1 MFPCLICNAVEG
13 ESSSEVS
20 SSQPLECV
28 CYSRQDTYY
37 MNDAFVLEW
46 SRIGGVGQVHIEIR
60 VKHESSA
67 EYTTVYN
74 NYTWV
79 RSNFQFTSDLLGL
92 TGEDSLGTY
101 SFIAFFY
108 DEEHTTRIS
117 KGSFNCVLSSEQ
129 SYMINEYAPGTAE
142 YWRQQAS
149 EGSVISTLG
158 QYIGDIWGAEASYPI
173 EVPFDDKLPSL
184 PDDEVSVRPTVG
196 GIFSS
201 AFNALP
207 DGLIAIAIP
216 AVVILFLGWWLS
228 K

>member
-1 MFPCLICNAVEG
+1 
-13 ESSSEVS
+13 
-20 SSQPLECV
+20 
-28 CYSRQDTYY
+28 